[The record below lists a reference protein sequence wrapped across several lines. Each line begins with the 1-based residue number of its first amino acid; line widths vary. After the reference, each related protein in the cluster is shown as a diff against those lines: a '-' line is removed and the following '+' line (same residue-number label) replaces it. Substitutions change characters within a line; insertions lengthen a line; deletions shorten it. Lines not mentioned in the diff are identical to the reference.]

1 MFNFVF
7 KCRINFNFNFNFNN
21 VEKKAF
27 TSEATV
33 LCDNVN
39 FIQVYCWLRIENR
52 QMPSYPSSMMH
63 PNWWWIVIC
72 CGGWMDGRMDGWT
85 DGLDE

>member
-52 QMPSYPSSMMH
+52 QMP
-63 PNWWWIVIC
+63 
-72 CGGWMDGRMDGWT
+72 
-85 DGLDE
+85 